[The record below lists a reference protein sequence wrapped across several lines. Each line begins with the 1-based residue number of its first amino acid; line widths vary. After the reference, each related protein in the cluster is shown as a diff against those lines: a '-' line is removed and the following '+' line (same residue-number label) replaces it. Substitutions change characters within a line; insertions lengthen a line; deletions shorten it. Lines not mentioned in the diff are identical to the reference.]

1 MRRRKFITL
10 FGGAAAAWPFS
21 VCTQQPS
28 PTGYVGPLEKVK
40 RDYERVSHRGQR
52 KKKEGQ

>member
-1 MRRRKFITL
+1 MRRREFITL
-10 FGGAAAAWPFS
+10 FDDAAAAWPFS

-28 PTGYVGPLEKVK
+28 PTGYVGQLEKVK

>member
-1 MRRRKFITL
+1 MRRREFITL

-28 PTGYVGPLEKVK
+28 PTGYVGPFEKVK
-40 RDYERVSHRGQR
+40 RDYERVFPRGQR

>member
-1 MRRRKFITL
+1 MRRREFITL

-40 RDYERVSHRGQR
+40 RDYERISRRGQR